1 MFLIVFFITFAQ
13 ADVSVTIV
21 NNTRFELDIGKEV
34 MPYMANEVT
43 LNPHDFGNALGKNKF
58 RFGIRH
64 QANDYIKLDPHV
76 FLQHQRKNN
85 WKLEYGPTLR
95 IDVNF

>member
-1 MFLIVFFITFAQ
+1 MFLVVFLMSLCYAEG
-13 ADVSVTIV
+13 SVTIV
-21 NNTRFELDIGKEV
+21 NNTRFEFDVGAPIK
-34 MPYMANEVT
+34 PYVSNEVA
-43 LNPHDFGNALGKNKF
+43 LNSHDSGNILNKNKL

-64 QANDYIKLDPHV
+64 QANDYIKLDPHI

>member
-1 MFLIVFFITFAQ
+1 MYLIGFLVSILL
-13 ADVSVTIV
+13 ADVSLIIV
-21 NNTRFELDIGKEV
+21 NNTRFEFDVGAPIK
-34 MPYMANEVT
+34 PYFSNEIA
-43 LNPHDFGNALGKNKF
+43 LESYDFGNILNKNKL

-64 QANDYIKLDPHV
+64 QANDYIKLDPHL
-76 FLQHQRKNN
+76 FFQHQRKNN